1 MAPVPEVA
9 NAPPPVDDPAEW
21 VLELSNLDF
30 YYGDFRAVRD
40 VTMDV
45 RRHEI
50 TALIGPSGCGK
61 STMLR
66 CLTRMNGRISGTR
79 VDGKITYHGVDLYG
93 GDVDPIDVRGRIGM
107 VFQKPNPFPKSIYD
121 NVAYGPRVH
130 GLKTKNMDDVVE
142 QSLRSAALW
151 DEVKDKLKQSGLSLS

>member
-1 MAPVPEVA
+1 MSESRMTTERPQDDHEPMAPVPEVA
-9 NAPPPVDDPAEW
+9 NAPPPVDDPAER
-21 VLELSNLDF
+21 VFELSNLDF

-66 CLTRMNGRISGTR
+66 CLNRMNDLIPGTR
-79 VDGKITYHGVDLYG
+79 VEGKITYHGVDLYG
-93 GDVDPIDVRGRIGM
+93 
-107 VFQKPNPFPKSIYD
+107 
-121 NVAYGPRVH
+121 
-130 GLKTKNMDDVVE
+130 
-142 QSLRSAALW
+142 
-151 DEVKDKLKQSGLSLS
+151 